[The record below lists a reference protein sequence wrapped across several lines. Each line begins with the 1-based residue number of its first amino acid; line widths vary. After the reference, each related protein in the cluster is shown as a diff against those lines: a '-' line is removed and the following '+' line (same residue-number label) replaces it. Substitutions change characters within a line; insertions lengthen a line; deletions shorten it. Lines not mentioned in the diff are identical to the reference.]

1 VSVHRLS
8 ATHSGAD
15 PGDSIAGTFITPH
28 NEPHDDRPRQIEW

>member
-15 PGDSIAGTFITPH
+15 PGDSIAGTFITP
-28 NEPHDDRPRQIEW
+28 P